1 MRFVVGYYLTQNAL
15 NNPKEPRTDSLP
27 RRGVR
32 RPSTNWLAALRP
44 ASAAARASRRS
55 QTAQAFRSGS

>member
-15 NNPKEPRTDSLP
+15 KERKEPRAASRL

-32 RPSTNWLAALRP
+32 RPSTSWLAALRP
-44 ASAAARASRRS
+44 GATARRDQRA
-55 QTAQAFRSGS
+55 QTAEAFRSGS

>member
-1 MRFVVGYYLTQNAL
+1 MRFVVGYYLTQNAQ
-15 NNPKEPRTDSLP
+15 NNPKQPRTASRP

-32 RPSTNWLAALRP
+32 RPSTQWLAALRP
-44 ASAAARASRRS
+44 ATAAARRSQGS

>member
-15 NNPKEPRTDSLP
+15 NNPKEPRTASRP

-32 RPSTNWLAALRP
+32 RPSISWLAALRP
-44 ASAAARASRRS
+44 ANATARRGQRA
-55 QTAQAFRSGS
+55 QTAEAFRNGS

>member
-15 NNPKEPRTDSLP
+15 NNPKEPRTARP

-32 RPSTNWLAALRP
+32 RPRASWLAALRP
-44 ASAAARASRRS
+44 QNARAQRGRRA
-55 QTAQAFRSGS
+55 QTAEAFRSGS

>member
-15 NNPKEPRTDSLP
+15 DHPKERRTVSRP

-32 RPSTNWLAALRP
+32 MPGTRWLAALRP
-44 ASAAARASRRS
+44 QNATARSSQRA
-55 QTAQAFRSGS
+55 QTAKAYRSAS